1 MPKATGDIIPIT
13 TLHNLP
19 LAEIVDQLGL
29 VKVAAAEIKAREDAL
44 KAELAARDVRAADGA
59 LFRVAVTIA
68 SRWTL
73 DAERVKSEM
82 GVGWYDSRCKVGIVT
97 TVRVTA
103 RADVAAQSV
112 AQSAQVAA

>member
-1 MPKATGDIIPIT
+1 MAQATGDIIPIT

-19 LAEIVDQLGL
+19 LGEIV
-29 VKVAAAEIKAREDAL
+29 EL
-44 KAELAARDVRAADGA
+44 KAELAARDVTAADGA
-59 LFRVAVTIA
+59 LFHVAVTIA